1 MLEAIGLGALAQV
14 TLLLSGLLVFWI
26 AIADRHVG
34 WLAGLGAGMMLA
46 AVAFDLTDEAE
57 ALGSLGLATW
67 FLIGGAVFLVADRVV
82 EARFGS
88 EEGSA
93 LGIVLGSVID
103 GVPES
108 LIFGIAIASGE
119 PVSVSFLAAVMISN
133 LPQAL
138 APSAE
143 LRARGWSMAR
153 LAVMWGGVL
162 VACAVA
168 SGLGYAFATLDPLA
182 IGDRAAGLAAG
193 GILAM
198 LAVSLI
204 PFAVQRGGNSA
215 AVFLVA
221 GFALSVALS

>member
-14 TLLLSGLLVFWI
+14 TLLLSGLVVFWI
-26 AIADRHVG
+26 AIQDRQIG

-57 ALGSLGLATW
+57 TLGGLGLAAW
-67 FLIGGAVFLVADRVV
+67 FLIGAAVFLVADRLV
-82 EARFGS
+82 EARFGAG
-88 EEGSA
+88 EGSA
-93 LGIVLGSVID
+93 LGIVLGSVVD

-138 APSAE
+138 APSAD
-143 LRARGWSMAR
+143 LRAQGWSMAR
-153 LAVMWGGVL
+153 LALMWGAVL

-182 IGDRAAGLAAG
+182 IGDRPAGIAAGA
-193 GILAM
+193 ILAM

>member
-1 MLEAIGLGALAQV
+1 MLEAIGLGALAQD
-14 TLLLSGLLVFWI
+14 TLLLSGLVVYWA
-26 AIADRHVG
+26 AIGDRQNG

-57 ALGSLGLATW
+57 ALGGVGLAAW
-67 FLIGGAVFLVADRVV
+67 FLIGAAVFLVADRIV

-88 EEGSA
+88 GEGSA
-93 LGIVLGSVID
+93 LGIVLGSVVD

-108 LIFGIAIASGE
+108 LIFGIGVATGD
-119 PVSVSFLAAVMISN
+119 PVSISFLAAVMISN

-143 LRARGWSMAR
+143 LRAAGWSITR
-153 LAVMWGGVL
+153 LAVMWTAVL
-162 VACAVA
+162 VACGVA
-168 SGLGYAFATLDPLA
+168 SGLGFLAATIDPA
-182 IGDRAAGLAAG
+182 AVGDRAAGLAAG

-204 PFAVQRGGNSA
+204 PFAVQRGGNA
-215 AVFLVA
+215 AAIFMVA
-221 GFALSVALS
+221 GFAASVALS